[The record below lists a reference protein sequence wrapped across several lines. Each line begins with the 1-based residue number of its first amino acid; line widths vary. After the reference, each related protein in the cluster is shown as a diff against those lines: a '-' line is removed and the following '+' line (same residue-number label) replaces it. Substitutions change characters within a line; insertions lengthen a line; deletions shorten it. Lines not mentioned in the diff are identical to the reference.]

1 MIVLTAEPAMPAI
14 KAPIIAEFTNCGRT
28 VENQSAI
35 PGKERYPINP
45 MPNPRS
51 QNENIAIPLDIIEY
65 PSQNFKCTSIN
76 SAHSHNLACTN
87 WY

>member
-1 MIVLTAEPAMPAI
+1 
-14 KAPIIAEFTNCGRT
+14 
-28 VENQSAI
+28 
-35 PGKERYPINP
+35 

-76 SAHSHNLACTN
+76 SAHSHNLACTS